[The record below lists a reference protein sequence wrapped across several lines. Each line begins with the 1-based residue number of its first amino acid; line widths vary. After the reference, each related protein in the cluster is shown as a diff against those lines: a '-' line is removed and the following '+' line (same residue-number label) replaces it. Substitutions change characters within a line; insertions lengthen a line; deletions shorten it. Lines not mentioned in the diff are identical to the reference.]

1 MYAAMLDA
9 CVLVPNALCDS
20 LLRFA
25 EAGFY
30 RPLWSDRVLDEVFYA
45 VCRIHP
51 DIDPP
56 RIRRRL
62 DAMATAFTD
71 ANVTGWEAVAAGLD
85 LPDPDDRHVLAA
97 AIAGGGQSLVTFNL
111 KDFPVEPLTAAG
123 VEARHPDE
131 FLLDQLDL
139 FPSLALEVLTRQAD
153 DMHRPPSDL
162 AGLLNRLERC
172 GVPDFADAVRRIAP
186 DTL

>member
-1 MYAAMLDA
+1 
-9 CVLVPNALCDS
+9 
-20 LLRFA
+20 
-25 EAGFY
+25 
-30 RPLWSDRVLDEVFYA
+30 
-45 VCRIHP
+45 
-51 DIDPP
+51 
-56 RIRRRL
+56 
-62 DAMATAFTD
+62 MATAFTD

-123 VEARHPDE
+123 GRSPKSRRASPRPA
-131 FLLDQLDL
+131 LL

-162 AGLLNRLERC
+162 AGLLHRLERC
-172 GVPDFADAVRRIAP
+172 GVPDFAEAVRRIAP
-186 DTL
+186 ETL